1 MIATMI
7 GILIGWCLGFWIVAW
22 LEIGQARKFLK
33 WHEDYC
39 QIDFI
44 KIYGEMVN
52 DRLYKEMPMK

>member
-7 GILIGWCLGFWIVAW
+7 GILIGWYLGFLIVRGI
-22 LEIGQARKFLK
+22 ETRRIRKFLK

-39 QIDFI
+39 RSDFI

-52 DRLYKEMPMK
+52 DPLYKEMPMK